1 MFYVVITVTQHRKEH
16 ALHNFTLYFNGKS
29 VYDHEHDDK
38 SSNKMFIYDND
49 MCRYVEYNLSKRL
62 RNFISQKGFCHLTV
76 FLSK

>member
-38 SSNKMFIYDND
+38 SSNTHTQ
-49 MCRYVEYNLSKRL
+49 NLY
-62 RNFISQKGFCHLTV
+62 T
-76 FLSK
+76 